1 MQITEHIYST
11 HIQEDQATFGAMH
24 PGGTQI
30 YFVGDPGDHMVL
42 VDSGEPYRHWTR
54 QILDYHEELG
64 RPRMSA
70 ILVTHGHGD
79 HIGGLDRLQE
89 AFGCPVRCHPK
100 LAPALAQRLGED
112 CVVKLRSRELVW
124 TNEPAHPEPVEGSPA
139 GGSTSSPRAGSTS
152 SPRADST
159 SSPRAD
165 STGSPRAD
173 STSSPRADST
183 SSPRADSTSSPRAD
197 STSSPRADSTGSPRA
212 DGQGRGVSLRALF
225 TPGHEDDHVCYYL
238 RADNVLFSGD
248 NILGNSS
255 SSVRNL
261 KQYMESLEL
270 MARQRPAIICPGHG
284 QTIHNGEARIRWYL
298 HHRQE
303 REDQVLEAL
312 AEGAET
318 VDDTVTAV
326 YPRNLRK
333 NLRGAAAR
341 NVGTHLAKLRE
352 DGRVTEKPGHLH
364 RQPRVIHEGHEVP
377 RRFTLVLREP
387 SCPSWIWQ
395 S

>member
-11 HIQEDQATFGAMH
+11 HILEDQSSFGAMH

-30 YFVGDPGDHMVL
+30 YFVGDPGSNMVL

-70 ILVTHGHGD
+70 ILITHGHGD

-89 AFGCPVRCHPK
+89 VFGCPVRCHPR
-100 LAPALAQRLGED
+100 LAPVLAQRLGED

-124 TNEPAHPEPVEGSPA
+124 TGT
-139 GGSTSSPRAGSTS
+139 STSSGQTDDTPIQT
-152 SPRADST
+152 SPRQGGRDDSG
-159 SSPRAD
+159 SVGVD
-165 STGSPRAD
+165 STGSNG
-173 STSSPRADST
+173 
-183 SSPRADSTSSPRAD
+183 
-197 STSSPRADSTGSPRA
+197 GS
-212 DGQGRGVSLRALF
+212 RGVSLRALF

-261 KQYMESLEL
+261 KQYMASLEL
-270 MARQRPAIICPGHG
+270 MAKQRPAIICPGHG
-284 QTIHNGEARIRWYL
+284 QTIHNGEGRIRWYL

-303 REDQVLEAL
+303 REGQVVAALEQ
-312 AEGAET
+312 GAET
-318 VDDTVTAV
+318 VDETVTAV

-341 NVGTHLAKLRE
+341 NVNTHLAKLKE
-352 DGRVTEKPGHLH
+352 EGRVTENAATYT
-364 RQPRVIHEGHEVP
+364 VNHEKS
-377 RRFTLVLREP
+377 TNLREHSGKSTKGQADSGINP
-387 SCPSWIWQ
+387 A
-395 S
+395 

>member
-11 HIQEDQATFGAMH
+11 HIMEDQSTFGAMH

-30 YFVGDPGDHMVL
+30 YFVGDPNEGMVL

-64 RPRMSA
+64 RPKMTA

-100 LAPALAQRLGED
+100 LAPVLAERLGED
-112 CVVKLRSRELVW
+112 CVVKLRSRELV
-124 TNEPAHPEPVEGSPA
+124 PS
-139 GGSTSSPRAGSTS
+139 GGGIT
-152 SPRADST
+152 
-159 SSPRAD
+159 
-165 STGSPRAD
+165 
-173 STSSPRADST
+173 
-183 SSPRADSTSSPRAD
+183 
-197 STSSPRADSTGSPRA
+197 
-212 DGQGRGVSLRALF
+212 LRALF

-284 QTIHNGEARIRWYL
+284 QTIHNGEARIRWQL
-298 HHRQE
+298 NHRQE
-303 REDQVLEAL
+303 REDQVLTAL
-312 AEGAET
+312 AGGAET

-333 NLRGAAAR
+333 NLRGAATR

-352 DGRVTEKPGHLH
+352 EGRVTENPATYTVNH
-364 RQPRVIHEGHEVP
+364 Q
-377 RRFTLVLREP
+377 
-387 SCPSWIWQ
+387 
-395 S
+395 

>member
-1 MQITEHIYST
+1 MQITRHVYST
-11 HIQEDQATFGAMH
+11 HIEEDASTFGAMH

-30 YFVGDPGDHMVL
+30 YFVGDPEDHMAL
-42 VDSGEPYRHWTR
+42 VDSGEPYRRWTR

-64 RPRMSA
+64 QPRMSA

-89 AFGCPVRCHPK
+89 AFDCPVRCHPK
-100 LAPALAQRLGED
+100 LAPALAQRLGDD
-112 CVVKLRSRELVW
+112 CVVKLRSKELV
-124 TNEPAHPEPVEGSPA
+124 PA
-139 GGSTSSPRAGSTS
+139 GGDVA
-152 SPRADST
+152 
-159 SSPRAD
+159 
-165 STGSPRAD
+165 
-173 STSSPRADST
+173 
-183 SSPRADSTSSPRAD
+183 
-197 STSSPRADSTGSPRA
+197 
-212 DGQGRGVSLRALF
+212 LRALF

-261 KQYMESLEL
+261 KQYLESLEL

-303 REDQVLEAL
+303 REDQVLAAL
-312 AEGAET
+312 SGGAET
-318 VDDTVTAV
+318 VDDTVTRV

-341 NVGTHLAKLRE
+341 NVGTHLAKLQE
-352 DGRVTEKPGHLH
+352 EGRVTENPASYTVN
-364 RQPRVIHEGHEVP
+364 Q
-377 RRFTLVLREP
+377 
-387 SCPSWIWQ
+387 
-395 S
+395 

>member
-1 MQITEHIYST
+1 MQITKHIYST
-11 HIQEDQATFGAMH
+11 HIQEDQSTFGAMH

-30 YFVGDPGDHMVL
+30 YFVGDPNESMVL

-54 QILDYHEELG
+54 QILDYYEELG
-64 RPRMSA
+64 SPRMSA
-70 ILVTHGHGD
+70 ILITHGHGD

-89 AFGCPVRCHPK
+89 TFNCPVRCHPK
-100 LAPALAQRLGED
+100 LAPALEQRLGED
-112 CVVKLRSRELVW
+112 CVVKLRSRELV
-124 TNEPAHPEPVEGSPA
+124 PS
-139 GGSTSSPRAGSTS
+139 GGGIT
-152 SPRADST
+152 
-159 SSPRAD
+159 
-165 STGSPRAD
+165 
-173 STSSPRADST
+173 
-183 SSPRADSTSSPRAD
+183 
-197 STSSPRADSTGSPRA
+197 
-212 DGQGRGVSLRALF
+212 LRALF

-261 KQYMESLEL
+261 KQYMESLEI

-303 REDQVLEAL
+303 REDQVLAAL
-312 AEGAET
+312 EQGSET
-318 VDDTVTAV
+318 VDETVSAV

-352 DGRVTEKPGHLH
+352 EGRVTENPATYTVNH
-364 RQPRVIHEGHEVP
+364 Q
-377 RRFTLVLREP
+377 
-387 SCPSWIWQ
+387 
-395 S
+395 

>member
-1 MQITEHIYST
+1 MQITRHIYST
-11 HIQEDQATFGAMH
+11 HIQEDQSTFGAMH

-30 YFVGDPGDHMVL
+30 YFVGDPGDQMVL

-64 RPRMSA
+64 SPRMSA
-70 ILVTHGHGD
+70 ILITHGHGD

-112 CVVKLRSRELVW
+112 CVVKLRSRELV
-124 TNEPAHPEPVEGSPA
+124 PS
-139 GGSTSSPRAGSTS
+139 GG
-152 SPRADST
+152 
-159 SSPRAD
+159 
-165 STGSPRAD
+165 
-173 STSSPRADST
+173 
-183 SSPRADSTSSPRAD
+183 
-197 STSSPRADSTGSPRA
+197 
-212 DGQGRGVSLRALF
+212 GVTLRALF

-303 REDQVLEAL
+303 REDQVLAAL
-312 AEGAET
+312 EQGAET
-318 VDDTVTAV
+318 VDEAVTAV

-341 NVGTHLAKLRE
+341 NVSTHLAKLRE
-352 DGRVTEKPGHLH
+352 EGRVNEDPATYH
-364 RQPRVIHEGHEVP
+364 VN
-377 RRFTLVLREP
+377 
-387 SCPSWIWQ
+387 
-395 S
+395 

>member
-1 MQITEHIYST
+1 MQITPHIYST
-11 HIQEDQATFGAMH
+11 HIMEDQSTFGAMH

-30 YFVGDPGDHMVL
+30 YFVGDPGDCMVL

-54 QILDYHEELG
+54 QILDYHQELG
-64 RPRMSA
+64 SPRMSA

-100 LAPALAQRLGED
+100 LAPTLAQRLGGD

-124 TNEPAHPEPVEGSPA
+124 TGGLPTGS
-139 GGSTSSPRAGSTS
+139 GRAG
-152 SPRADST
+152 
-159 SSPRAD
+159 
-165 STGSPRAD
+165 
-173 STSSPRADST
+173 
-183 SSPRADSTSSPRAD
+183 
-197 STSSPRADSTGSPRA
+197 
-212 DGQGRGVSLRALF
+212 QGVSLRALF
-225 TPGHEDDHVCYYL
+225 TPGHEDDHVCYFL

-270 MARQRPAIICPGHG
+270 MAKQKPAIICPGHG
-284 QTIHNGEARIRWYL
+284 QTIHNGEGRIRWQL
-298 HHRQE
+298 NHRRE
-303 REDQVLEAL
+303 REDQVMAALEQ
-312 AEGAET
+312 GAET
-318 VDDTVTAV
+318 VDEAVTAV

-352 DGRVTEKPGHLH
+352 EGRVTENPATYNVNH
-364 RQPRVIHEGHEVP
+364 Q
-377 RRFTLVLREP
+377 
-387 SCPSWIWQ
+387 
-395 S
+395 

>member
-11 HIQEDQATFGAMH
+11 HIMEDQSTFGAMH

-30 YFVGDPGDHMVL
+30 YFVGKLNEGMVL

-70 ILVTHGHGD
+70 ILITHGHGD

-89 AFGCPVRCHPK
+89 AFGCPVRCHPR
-100 LAPALAQRLGED
+100 LAPVLAQRLGEG

-139 GGSTSSPRAGSTS
+139 GGSTSSPRA
-152 SPRADST
+152 
-159 SSPRAD
+159 
-165 STGSPRAD
+165 
-173 STSSPRADST
+173 
-183 SSPRADSTSSPRAD
+183 
-197 STSSPRADSTGSPRA
+197 

-225 TPGHEDDHVCYYL
+225 TPGHEEDHVCYYL

-284 QTIHNGEARIRWYL
+284 QTIHNGEARIRWQL
-298 HHRQE
+298 NHRQE

-333 NLRGAAAR
+333 NLRAAAAR

-352 DGRVTEKPGHLH
+352 EGRVTENPATYT
-364 RQPRVIHEGHEVP
+364 VSHE
-377 RRFTLVLREP
+377 
-387 SCPSWIWQ
+387 
-395 S
+395 

>member
-11 HIQEDQATFGAMH
+11 HIMEDQSTFGAMH

-30 YFVGDPGDHMVL
+30 YFVGDPGDSMAL

-70 ILVTHGHGD
+70 ILITHGHGD

-89 AFGCPVRCHPK
+89 EFNCPVRCHPK

-112 CVVKLRSRELVW
+112 NVLKLRSRELVW
-124 TNEPAHPEPVEGSPA
+124 TGGLAAGPE
-139 GGSTSSPRAGSTS
+139 RAGL
-152 SPRADST
+152 
-159 SSPRAD
+159 
-165 STGSPRAD
+165 
-173 STSSPRADST
+173 
-183 SSPRADSTSSPRAD
+183 
-197 STSSPRADSTGSPRA
+197 
-212 DGQGRGVSLRALF
+212 GVSLRALF

-238 RADNVLFSGD
+238 RADDVLFSGD

-261 KQYMESLEL
+261 KQYMASLEL

-303 REDQVLEAL
+303 REDQVLAAL
-312 AEGAET
+312 AEGAQT
-318 VDDTVTAV
+318 VEDAVTAV

-333 NLRGAAAR
+333 NLRGAATR
-341 NVGTHLAKLRE
+341 NVNTHLVKLKE
-352 DGRVTEKPGHLH
+352 EGRITERPATY
-364 RQPRVIHEGHEVP
+364 RVN
-377 RRFTLVLREP
+377 
-387 SCPSWIWQ
+387 
-395 S
+395 

>member
-11 HIQEDQATFGAMH
+11 HILEDQSTFGAMH

-30 YFVGDPGDHMVL
+30 YFVGDPNEHMVL

-64 RPRMSA
+64 RPRMSS

-89 AFGCPVRCHPK
+89 AFNCPVRCHPK
-100 LAPALAQRLGED
+100 LAPVLAQRLGED

-124 TNEPAHPEPVEGSPA
+124 TNEPARGELVEPHAVRP
-139 GGSTSSPRAGSTS
+139 
-152 SPRADST
+152 
-159 SSPRAD
+159 
-165 STGSPRAD
+165 STGSGRAEG
-173 STSSPRADST
+173 T
-183 SSPRADSTSSPRAD
+183 
-197 STSSPRADSTGSPRA
+197 
-212 DGQGRGVSLRALF
+212 GRGVSLRALF

-261 KQYMESLEL
+261 KQYVASLEL

-303 REDQVLEAL
+303 REDQVLSAL
-312 AEGAET
+312 ELGAET
-318 VDDTVTAV
+318 VDDAVTAV

-341 NVGTHLAKLRE
+341 NVGTHLAKLQE
-352 DGRVTEKPGHLH
+352 EGRVTESPATY
-364 RQPRVIHEGHEVP
+364 RVN
-377 RRFTLVLREP
+377 
-387 SCPSWIWQ
+387 
-395 S
+395 

>member
-11 HIQEDQATFGAMH
+11 HILEDQATFGAMH

-30 YFVGDPGDHMVL
+30 YFVGDPGEGMVL
-42 VDSGEPYRHWTR
+42 VDSGEPYRAWTR
-54 QILDYHEELG
+54 QILDYYEELG

-70 ILVTHGHGD
+70 ILITHGHGD

-124 TNEPAHPEPVEGSPA
+124 TGAS
-139 GGSTSSPRAGSTS
+139 GGSGAPVGEVPAFAGTTGFGSGEDT
-152 SPRADST
+152 PV
-159 SSPRAD
+159 P
-165 STGSPRAD
+165 STGSGEA
-173 STSSPRADST
+173 
-183 SSPRADSTSSPRAD
+183 
-197 STSSPRADSTGSPRA
+197 
-212 DGQGRGVSLRALF
+212 GRGVSLRALF

-238 RADNVLFSGD
+238 AADKVLFSGD

-261 KQYMESLEL
+261 KQYMASLEL
-270 MARQRPAIICPGHG
+270 MARQRPAIVCPGHG
-284 QTIHNGEARIRWYL
+284 QVIYNGEARIRWQL
-298 HHRQE
+298 RHRQE
-303 REDQVLEAL
+303 REEQVLAAL
-312 AEGAET
+312 REGAAT
-318 VDDTVTAV
+318 VEEAVTAV

-352 DGRVTEKPGHLH
+352 
-364 RQPRVIHEGHEVP
+364 EGKVVERAARYAV
-377 RRFTLVLREP
+377 EN
-387 SCPSWIWQ
+387 
-395 S
+395 

>member
-11 HIQEDQATFGAMH
+11 HILEDQSTFGAMH

-30 YFVGDPGDHMVL
+30 YFVGDPNDAMVL

-54 QILDYHEELG
+54 QILDYYEELG

-70 ILVTHGHGD
+70 ILITHGHGD

-89 AFGCPVRCHPK
+89 AFNCPVRCHPR
-100 LAPALAQRLGED
+100 LAPVLEQRLGEG

-124 TNEPAHPEPVEGSPA
+124 TNAPAHGELVEPCAARP
-139 GGSTSSPRAGSTS
+139 
-152 SPRADST
+152 
-159 SSPRAD
+159 
-165 STGSPRAD
+165 STGTGRAE
-173 STSSPRADST
+173 
-183 SSPRADSTSSPRAD
+183 
-197 STSSPRADSTGSPRA
+197 
-212 DGQGRGVSLRALF
+212 QGVALRALF

-270 MARQRPAIICPGHG
+270 MAKQRPAIICPGHG

-298 HHRQE
+298 QHRQE
-303 REDQVLEAL
+303 REDQVLSAL

-318 VDDTVTAV
+318 VDDAVSAV

-341 NVGTHLAKLRE
+341 NVNTHLAKLWE
-352 DGRVTEKPGHLH
+352 EGRVTENPATYTVN
-364 RQPRVIHEGHEVP
+364 Q
-377 RRFTLVLREP
+377 
-387 SCPSWIWQ
+387 
-395 S
+395 

>member
-1 MQITEHIYST
+1 MQITQHIYST
-11 HIQEDQATFGAMH
+11 HIMEDQSTFGAMH

-30 YFVGDPGDHMVL
+30 YFVGDPSESMVL

-64 RPRMSA
+64 RPTMSA
-70 ILVTHGHGD
+70 ILITHGHGD

-89 AFGCPVRCHPK
+89 AFGCPVRCHPR
-100 LAPALAQRLGED
+100 LAPALEQRLGRG

-124 TNEPAHPEPVEGSPA
+124 TGRPAASPGR
-139 GGSTSSPRAGSTS
+139 GG
-152 SPRADST
+152 
-159 SSPRAD
+159 
-165 STGSPRAD
+165 
-173 STSSPRADST
+173 
-183 SSPRADSTSSPRAD
+183 
-197 STSSPRADSTGSPRA
+197 
-212 DGQGRGVSLRALF
+212 QGVSLRALF

-303 REDQVLEAL
+303 REDQVLTAL

-318 VDDTVTAV
+318 VDEAVSAV

-341 NVGTHLAKLRE
+341 NVNTHLAKLRE
-352 DGRVTEKPGHLH
+352 EGRVTESPATYTVNH
-364 RQPRVIHEGHEVP
+364 Q
-377 RRFTLVLREP
+377 
-387 SCPSWIWQ
+387 
-395 S
+395 

>member
-11 HIQEDQATFGAMH
+11 HIMEDQSTFGAMH

-30 YFVGDPGDHMVL
+30 YFVGDPNDSMVL

-54 QILDYHEELG
+54 QILNYYEELG

-70 ILVTHGHGD
+70 ILITHGHGD

-89 AFGCPVRCHPK
+89 AFNTPVRCHPK

-112 CVVKLRSRELVW
+112 NVVKLRSRELVW
-124 TNEPAHPEPVEGSPA
+124 TGGPPTGSE
-139 GGSTSSPRAGSTS
+139 RAG
-152 SPRADST
+152 
-159 SSPRAD
+159 
-165 STGSPRAD
+165 
-173 STSSPRADST
+173 
-183 SSPRADSTSSPRAD
+183 
-197 STSSPRADSTGSPRA
+197 
-212 DGQGRGVSLRALF
+212 QGVSLRALF

-261 KQYMESLEL
+261 KQYMASLEL

-284 QTIHNGEARIRWYL
+284 QTIHNGEDRIRWYL

-303 REDQVLEAL
+303 REDQVLAAL
-312 AEGAET
+312 AEGAQT
-318 VDDTVTAV
+318 ADDAVNAV

-341 NVGTHLAKLRE
+341 NVNTHLVKLKE
-352 DGRVTEKPGHLH
+352 EGRITERPATY
-364 RQPRVIHEGHEVP
+364 RVK
-377 RRFTLVLREP
+377 
-387 SCPSWIWQ
+387 
-395 S
+395 

>member
-11 HIQEDQATFGAMH
+11 HILEDQSTFGAMH

-30 YFVGDPGDHMVL
+30 YFVGDPSESMVL

-64 RPRMSA
+64 RPKMSA

-100 LAPALAQRLGED
+100 LAPALEQRLGEG
-112 CVVKLRSRELVW
+112 CVVKLRSRELIW
-124 TNEPAHPEPVEGSPA
+124 
-139 GGSTSSPRAGSTS
+139 
-152 SPRADST
+152 
-159 SSPRAD
+159 
-165 STGSPRAD
+165 TGSPG
-173 STSSPRADST
+173 TSSGQ
-183 SSPRADSTSSPRAD
+183 
-197 STSSPRADSTGSPRA
+197 TG
-212 DGQGRGVSLRALF
+212 QGVSLRALF

-261 KQYMESLEL
+261 KQYMASLEL

-303 REDQVLEAL
+303 RENQVLAAL

-318 VDDTVTAV
+318 VDEAVTAV

-333 NLRGAAAR
+333 NLRAAAAR
-341 NVGTHLAKLRE
+341 NVNTHLAKLQE
-352 DGRVTEKPGHLH
+352 EGRINESPATYTVNH
-364 RQPRVIHEGHEVP
+364 Q
-377 RRFTLVLREP
+377 
-387 SCPSWIWQ
+387 
-395 S
+395 

>member
-1 MQITEHIYST
+1 MASITEVYGETAMQITQHIYST
-11 HIQEDQATFGAMH
+11 HILEDQSTFGAMH

-30 YFVGDPGDHMVL
+30 YFVGDLNEGMVL

-54 QILDYHEELG
+54 QILDYHQELG

-70 ILVTHGHGD
+70 ILITHGHGD

-124 TNEPAHPEPVEGSPA
+124 TNESAHGELVEPHAVSP
-139 GGSTSSPRAGSTS
+139 STSSGRAGAAAGAE
-152 SPRADST
+152 RADS
-159 SSPRAD
+159 A
-165 STGSPRAD
+165 
-173 STSSPRADST
+173 
-183 SSPRADSTSSPRAD
+183 
-197 STSSPRADSTGSPRA
+197 
-212 DGQGRGVSLRALF
+212 GQGRGVSLRALF

-261 KQYMESLEL
+261 KQYMDSLEL
-270 MARQRPAIICPGHG
+270 MAKQRPAIICPGHG

-303 REDQVLEAL
+303 REEQVLAAL

-318 VDDTVTAV
+318 VDDAVTAV

-352 DGRVTEKPGHLH
+352 EGKVAERPARYAVTN
-364 RQPRVIHEGHEVP
+364 
-377 RRFTLVLREP
+377 
-387 SCPSWIWQ
+387 
-395 S
+395 

>member
-1 MQITEHIYST
+1 MQITRHIYST
-11 HIQEDQATFGAMH
+11 HIQEDQSTFGAMH

-30 YFVGDPGDHMVL
+30 YFVGDPGDRMVL
-42 VDSGEPYRHWTR
+42 VDSGEPYRRWTR

-89 AFGCPVRCHPK
+89 AFNCPVRCHPK
-100 LAPALAQRLGED
+100 LAPVLAQRLGED

-124 TNEPAHPEPVEGSPA
+124 TGGPVRGEPVE
-139 GGSTSSPRAGSTS
+139 PRVSG
-152 SPRADST
+152 P
-159 SSPRAD
+159 
-165 STGSPRAD
+165 STGSGRAE
-173 STSSPRADST
+173 A
-183 SSPRADSTSSPRAD
+183 
-197 STSSPRADSTGSPRA
+197 TGSESG
-212 DGQGRGVSLRALF
+212 GQGVSLRALF

-270 MARQRPAIICPGHG
+270 MARQKPAIICPGHG

-303 REDQVLEAL
+303 REDQVLAAL
-312 AEGAET
+312 SQGAET
-318 VDDTVTAV
+318 VDDTVSAV

-333 NLRGAAAR
+333 NLRRAAAR
-341 NVGTHLAKLRE
+341 NVGTHLAKLQEE
-352 DGRVTEKPGHLH
+352 DRVTENPATYNVNHH
-364 RQPRVIHEGHEVP
+364 
-377 RRFTLVLREP
+377 
-387 SCPSWIWQ
+387 
-395 S
+395 